1 MSVPKHQVIQYH
13 IERCVEN
20 GLISLPLPEFDVEA
34 AFFIANPPIRFFYV
48 SHIISH

>member
-20 GLISLPLPEFDVEA
+20 GLISLLLPELDVEA
-34 AFFIANPPIRFFYV
+34 AIVIADPPV
-48 SHIISH
+48 